1 MVISLNQYLES
12 LTNMKYKDLFS
23 LKNKVSVITGSTGIL
38 GKVLSSALAE
48 NGSNIALI
56 DLDKGKLSRLSKNI
70 TKKYKV
76 KCIGY
81 VCDVSD
87 EDQVK
92 KTIINIEKD
101 IGKIDILFNN
111 AATKTD
117 SLKEYFMPLEKYNLK
132 TWQKIM
138 NTNLDG
144 MYIVAK
150 EIGTRMA
157 KRNKGSII
165 QTSSIYSSIMA
176 PDQRI
181 YKGSEYLGTTINTPA
196 AYTVSKAGV
205 VGLTLHLA
213 SYWAKN
219 KVRVNTLSPGGIYSG
234 QNKKFINNYSNKVPL
249 NRMAKKEEIV
259 GAALFLASDASS
271 YITGQNIFVDGGM
284 SIC

>member
-1 MVISLNQYLES
+1 MVISLNLYLES

-70 TKKYKV
+70 IKKYKV
-76 KCIGY
+76 KCKAY

-92 KTIINIEKD
+92 KTIVNIEKD
-101 IGKIDILFNN
+101 IGKIDVLLNN

-117 SLKEYFMPLEKYNLK
+117 SLKEYFKPLEKYSLK

-150 EIGTRMA
+150 EVGTRMA

-165 QTSSIYSSIMA
+165 QTSSIYSSVMA

-196 AYTVSKAGV
+196 AYTASKAGV

-234 QNKKFINNYSNKVPL
+234 QNKKFIHNYCNKVPL
-249 NRMAKKEEIV
+249 NRMGKKEEIV
-259 GAALFLASDASS
+259 GTALFLASDASS
-271 YITGQNIFVDGGM
+271 YVTGQNIFVDGGM